1 MEWGKL
7 LMSAF
12 RISYFPHYIRT
23 PVSDARKPGVQT

>member
-1 MEWGKL
+1 MWEL

-23 PVSDARKPGVQT
+23 PVSDAPEAGVQT